1 MFLCEDLCMDKII
14 DEIIMYDCICMY
26 VIFQFKTSVKLK
38 RVCVE
43 PLSQSYFRRLGKNRH
58 K

>member
-1 MFLCEDLCMDKII
+1 M
-14 DEIIMYDCICMY
+14 DEIIVYDCICMY